1 MSRALVIVQF
11 LWLWLLSVVLAGC
24 AVDFQPG
31 DEHFFVVHK
40 GAAMP
45 VWVTGNWRS
54 DRILVHVHGGPGTTN
69 GIYFQKD
76 SYRRLAQQVGIAY
89 YEQRSSGAA
98 LGSHREFLTVEQFV
112 EDARVI
118 MTVLRARHP
127 SARFALMGHS
137 WGGFLGP
144 SILLEPD
151 LQGMFTGW
159 IEMNGAHD
167 ASCKSWNYSRDIVL
181 QKGIPGAAE
190 FYRDVWKCDPLTNE
204 NNQLESYQGKL
215 VHLWH
220 SEFVRAAGGYDV
232 KPERVLSDA
241 EIAESI
247 FASQYDL
254 LAVTKH
260 SPLPVQNFYGR
271 DLTPRFGEI
280 TIPALVLWGTHDLI
294 TPVINAEPGYR
305 ALGAA
310 PQDKELVL
318 FEDSGHNPWAE
329 EQGKFFDAVS
339 RFLSKVLP
347 P

>member
-1 MSRALVIVQF
+1 MTRAILPLVLL
-11 LWLWLLSVVLAGC
+11 LWLAGC

-76 SYRRLAQQVGIAY
+76 SYRRIAEQVGIAY
-89 YEQRSSGAA
+89 YEQRGSGAA
-98 LGSHREFLTVEQFV
+98 LGSHREHFTSEQFV

-118 MTVLRARHP
+118 MTVLRARYP

-137 WGGFLGP
+137 WGGFLG
-144 SILLEPD
+144 SAILLEPD
-151 LQGMFTGW
+151 LQQLFTGW
-159 IEMNGAHD
+159 IEMDGAHD
-167 ASCKSWNYSRDIVL
+167 ASCRSWNYGRDYVL
-181 QKGIPGAAE
+181 QKGIPGALE
-190 FYRDVWKCDPLTNE
+190 FYRDVWQCDPLTNA
-204 NNQLESYQGKL
+204 NNQLELHQGKR

-232 KPERVLSDA
+232 KPERVLTGD
-241 EIAESI
+241 EIAESL
-247 FASQYDL
+247 FRSQYDL
-254 LAVTKH
+254 FAVTQH

-271 DLTPRFGEI
+271 DLTPRLREI
-280 TIPALVLWGTHDLI
+280 TIPALLLWGTHDMI
-294 TPVINAEPGYR
+294 TPVINAEPAYQ

-310 PQDKELVL
+310 PADKELVL
-318 FEDSGHNPWAE
+318 FDDSGHNPWAE
-329 EQGKFFDAVS
+329 EQDKFYRVVS
-339 RFLSKVLP
+339 RFLSRVLP
-347 P
+347 